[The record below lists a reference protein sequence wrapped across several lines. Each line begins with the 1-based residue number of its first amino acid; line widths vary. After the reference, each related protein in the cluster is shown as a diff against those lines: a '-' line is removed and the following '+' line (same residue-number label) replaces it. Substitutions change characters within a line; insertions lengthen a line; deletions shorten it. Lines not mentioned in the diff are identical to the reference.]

1 MSFKGFSV
9 FNKVYLIAGALLL
22 ALLTLFYIKT
32 LQSKLELRQSE
43 LSTAQNA
50 NKSLNA
56 SLEALQKSH
65 EASLKALDELH
76 SKLESLQT
84 RTQEVKGY
92 VFKSRENN
100 LTKLFNDTVDRL
112 WRE

>member
-1 MSFKGFSV
+1 MT
-9 FNKVYLIAGALLL
+9 NRIYLIAGALVL
-22 ALLTLFYIKT
+22 ALLAVLYIKA
-32 LQSKLELRQSE
+32 LQSKLELRENE

-56 SLEALQKSH
+56 SLELLQKSH
-65 EASLKALDELH
+65 EASLKALEELH

-84 RTQEVKGY
+84 RTQEAKNY

-100 LTKLFNDTVDRL
+100 LTKLFNDTADRL